1 MRSVLRRSTAPL
13 VVAALGVALLAGCV
27 PEPEPQETGDPGPNP
42 TGEAT
47 GQPAPTLT
55 ANPVGTPIDR
65 QCSDLISADT
75 IYAYNPNFGLIDPY
89 IPASGS
95 IGASAVE
102 YKGVACRW
110 QNQTNGDNIDV
121 SVAHLDDASLTALK
135 NSAFADSQM
144 VPTYGDEAYFDVGGN
159 GVGTAIVFQGPY
171 WIVLESREF
180 YEPGDAT
187 PIVESVIAGL
197 GA

>member
-1 MRSVLRRSTAPL
+1 MRSVLRRSTVPL

-27 PEPEPQETGDPGPNP
+27 PEPEPQETGFTGPNP
-42 TGEAT
+42 PGDPT

-55 ANPVGTPIDR
+55 ATPVGTPIDED
-65 QCSDLISADT
+65 CSDLIPADT

-89 IPASGS
+89 TPADGS
-95 IGASAVE
+95 IGASAINYE
-102 YKGVACRW
+102 GVACRW
-110 QNQTNGDNIDV
+110 QNQTSGDNIDLG
-121 SVAHLDDASLTALK
+121 VAHLDEPSLTALK
-135 NSAFADSQM
+135 NAAFEDSEM
-144 VPTYGDEAYFDVGGN
+144 VPTYGEEAYFSVGSN

-180 YEPGDAT
+180 FEPGDAT
-187 PIVESVIAGL
+187 DLVESVIAGL